1 MRYKKNC
8 PWCDEPIVWSD
19 KKQNLRF
26 ACPAC
31 DQPVQI
37 AGGGKIGKVLASR
50 RVKSKTRKQSKKA
63 CVHQSAKQGAVE
75 PVSSSPAQAP
85 QHYVTKEKQ
94 NLGYLLLIFGSV
106 SVFLCIGFV
115 LVFVLWS
122 SAGDKNNDE
131 VFSNAP
137 GLEQGLEAIV
147 EEKTLGQAGDFPAK
161 QVDQTLQWIKMSQA
175 KLPAAAPTAVLNAVN
190 TTLPSVVTI
199 VPTGSNRIGLGAG
212 FIVQRNDWLVT
223 ALRVVAGY
231 EQCRAVSR
239 SPSGEI
245 RCDRHING
253 FVACDEKSG
262 IVVLSLS
269 ERWPDAPLLLSST
282 GLSSVPGRSVF
293 TAGPVDGLTNY
304 VVAGCILGSGTARSF
319 NLTTIDPST
328 KIIQT
333 DLTFVPGLLGG
344 PVCDAEGDVL
354 GIVSLG
360 FAADEMGGVQSRYQ
374 WLHAIAAKEISSILG
389 GSEGVVRPLSELPRY
404 R

>member
-8 PWCDEPIVWSD
+8 PWCDEPIVWSY

-37 AGGGKIGKVLASR
+37 ADGGKIGKVLASR
-50 RVKSKTRKQSKKA
+50 RVKSKTRRQSKEA

-75 PVSSSPAQAP
+75 PVSSSPTHAP
-85 QHYVTKEKQ
+85 QHHGTKKTQ
-94 NLGYLLLIFGSV
+94 KSGYLLLIFGSAA
-106 SVFLCIGFV
+106 VFLCIGFV

-122 SAGDKNNDE
+122 STEDTGNDE
-131 VFSNAP
+131 VFSNA
-137 GLEQGLEAIV
+137 QGLEAIV
-147 EEKTLGQAGDFPAK
+147 EEKTLNQARDVPAK
-161 QVDQTLQWIKMSQA
+161 KGDQTLQWIKMSQA
-175 KLPAAAPTAVLNAVN
+175 KLPAAAPTAVLSAVN

-199 VPTGSNRIGLGAG
+199 VPTGSDERGLGAG

-245 RCDRHING
+245 RCDCHING

-269 ERWPDAPLLLSST
+269 ERWPDAPLSLSST

-354 GIVSLG
+354 GIASLG
-360 FAADEMGGVQSRYQ
+360 FAADKMGGVQSRYQ

>member
-37 AGGGKIGKVLASR
+37 VGGGTIGKVLASR
-50 RVKSKTRKQSKKA
+50 RVKSKTRRQSKEA
-63 CVHQSAKQGAVE
+63 DIHQAEKEETAKPG
-75 PVSSSPAQAP
+75 SSSPTHTP
-85 QHYVTKEKQ
+85 QHHVTKEKQ

-106 SVFLCIGFV
+106 AMCLCVGFV
-115 LVFVLWS
+115 WVFVLWS

-147 EEKTLGQAGDFPAK
+147 EEKLLDKAEDVPAK
-161 QVDQTLQWIKMSQA
+161 KGDQTLQWIKMSQA
-175 KLPAAAPTAVLNAVN
+175 KLPAAAPTAVLSAVN

-199 VPTGSNRIGLGAG
+199 VPTGSDKRGLGAG

-223 ALRVVAGY
+223 AIRVVAGY

-245 RCDRHING
+245 RCDRHIDG

-269 ERWPDAPLLLSST
+269 ERWPDAPLSLSST

-354 GIVSLG
+354 GIASLG
-360 FAADEMGGVQSRYQ
+360 FASDEMGGVQSRYQ

>member
-31 DQPVQI
+31 DQPIQI
-37 AGGGKIGKVLASR
+37 AGGGKIGKVVASR
-50 RVKSKTRKQSKKA
+50 RVKSKTRRQSKEA
-63 CVHQSAKQGAVE
+63 GVHQAEKEEAAKPGSGL
-75 PVSSSPAQAP
+75 PTHAP
-85 QHYVTKEKQ
+85 QHHVTKEKQ
-94 NLGYLLLIFGSV
+94 KSGYLLLIFGSV
-106 SVFLCIGFV
+106 AMFLCIGFV
-115 LVFVLWS
+115 WVFVLWS
-122 SAGDKNNDE
+122 STEDTGNDE
-131 VFSNAP
+131 VLSNA
-137 GLEQGLEAIV
+137 QGLEAIV
-147 EEKTLGQAGDFPAK
+147 EEKTLDQAGDVPAK

-175 KLPAAAPTAVLNAVN
+175 KLPAAAPTTILSAVS
-190 TTLPSVVTI
+190 TTLPSIVTI
-199 VPTGSNRIGLGAG
+199 VPTGSDERGLGAG

-223 ALRVVAGY
+223 AIRVVAGY

-239 SPSGEI
+239 SPSGKI
-245 RCDRHING
+245 RCDRQING

-269 ERWPDAPLLLSST
+269 ERWPDAPLSLSST
-282 GLSSVPGRSVF
+282 GFGSVPGRSVF
-293 TAGPVDGLTNY
+293 TVGAVDGLTNY

-319 NLTTIDPST
+319 NLTTIDPTT

-354 GIVSLG
+354 GIASLG
-360 FAADEMGGVQSRYQ
+360 FATDEMGGVQSRYQ
-374 WLHAIAAKEISSILG
+374 WLHAIASKEISSILG
-389 GSEGVVRPLSELPRY
+389 GSDGVIRPLSELPRY

>member
-19 KKQNLRF
+19 KKQDLRF

-50 RVKSKTRKQSKKA
+50 RVKSKTRRQSKEA
-63 CVHQSAKQGAVE
+63 GVHQAEEEEAAKPG
-75 PVSSSPAQAP
+75 SSSATHAP
-85 QHYVTKEKQ
+85 QHHVTKEKQ
-94 NLGYLLLIFGSV
+94 KSGYLLLIFRSV
-106 SVFLCIGFV
+106 AMFLCIGFV
-115 LVFVLWS
+115 WVFVLWS
-122 SAGDKNNDE
+122 STEDTANE
-131 VFSNAP
+131 QVLSNAQ

-147 EEKTLGQAGDFPAK
+147 EEKSLDQAGDGPAK
-161 QVDQTLQWIKMSQA
+161 QADQTLQWIKMSQA
-175 KLPAAAPTAVLNAVN
+175 KLPAAAPTAVLSAVT
-190 TTLPSVVTI
+190 TTLPSIVTI
-199 VPTGSNRIGLGAG
+199 VPTGSDERGLGAG
-212 FIVQRNDWLVT
+212 FVVQRNDWLVT

-239 SPSGEI
+239 SPSGKI

-253 FVACDEKSG
+253 FVACDEKLG
-262 IVVLSLS
+262 IVVLSLR
-269 ERWPDAPLLLSST
+269 ERWPDAPLPLSST
-282 GLSSVPGRSVF
+282 GRGSVPGRSVF

-319 NLTTIDPST
+319 NLTTIEPTT

-354 GIVSLG
+354 GIASLG
-360 FAADEMGGVQSRYQ
+360 FATDEMGGVQSRYQ